1 MRIRKFTEA
10 IEANKFQEVIDEVKS
25 LIESTIENSGGEFKS
40 FIDSFIKEPNEVKIE
55 GLINE
60 SDIYDFY
67 LKYRNQIDECLNDIN
82 FYDNPPSEIGA
93 LGLYE
98 YTIKGTMVSVKEFVK
113 QLSNSLKEEEKK

>member
-10 IEANKFQEVIDEVKS
+10 IEANKFPEVIKEIKS

-40 FIDSFIKEPNEVKIE
+40 FIDSFIKEPNDVKIE

-82 FYDNPPSEIGA
+82 FYDKPPKDINAFS
-93 LGLYE
+93 LYE
-98 YTIKGTMVSVKEFVK
+98 YTIKGTMFSVQEFVK
-113 QLSNSLKEEEKK
+113 QLSK